1 MPPPFISSHSLFSPL
16 PLGSASTT
24 PLKLLLLRRLRT
36 IHDIKRNGQPSV
48 SSYSITLKIF
58 SLSFAS
64 VTQPLSGFLLYLWV
78 LSFLLGFTFLYFV
91 KKPKALFSSHSV
103 LFPFKHYLHANN
115 GQAFKSHLEFCSV
128 LQSCIALVYS
138 ISLHG
143 YLTYI

>member
-1 MPPPFISSHSLFSPL
+1 MPLHNQTYQNYYLLVPPPFISSHSLFSPL

-91 KKPKALFSSHSV
+91 KKLGLRPSSLLILYCFPSNIIYMPIMAKLLNPILNSV
-103 LFPFKHYLHANN
+103 L
-115 GQAFKSHLEFCSV
+115 CS
-128 LQSCIALVYS
+128 SPA
-138 ISLHG
+138 
-143 YLTYI
+143 